1 MQRGSSGSGL
11 VYSTFLFTAAV
22 LPIRQAAMVVAFMS
36 KQIFNELVSD
46 VCSILGTLCSLRQ
59 LCNYCLE

>member
-1 MQRGSSGSGL
+1 MQQDCRAAGL
-11 VYSTFLFTAAV
+11 VYSAFLFIAAV
-22 LPIRQAAMVVAFMS
+22 LSICQAAMVAALMS